1 MAWLTWILKFK
12 VLKTFI
18 TITRGLKITFV
29 GRSHVAPGDK
39 TVLSNKQPVTGTFYL
54 RKFRTFVTFYVLKDI
69 LGVFCNFYFLIS

>member
-29 GRSHVAPGDK
+29 GRSHFAPGDK
-39 TVLSNKQPVTGTFYL
+39 TVLSTKQPVTG
-54 RKFRTFVTFYVLKDI
+54 DI
-69 LGVFCNFYFLIS
+69 LCFKRHIRSIL

>member
-18 TITRGLKITFV
+18 TVTRGLKITFV

-39 TVLSNKQPVTGTFYL
+39 TVLSTKQPVTGTL
-54 RKFRTFVTFYVLKDI
+54 LI
-69 LGVFCNFYFLIS
+69 LGN